1 MGVFF
6 FLIIWQN
13 MLISSL
19 HKFLKT
25 YDKDV
30 KKRDNEEL
38 RRKRLEY
45 VGISFSNIISEQ
57 NKAEKLE
64 PKKEEEFVKYE
75 LSEDNTEDE
84 SEEEPLYTLRVRR
97 QVNVSYRLNEYDEL
111 MNSAIQVS

>member
-1 MGVFF
+1 
-6 FLIIWQN
+6 

-38 RRKRLEY
+38 RKKRLEY
-45 VGISFSNIISEQ
+45 VGISFSNIISEHQ
-57 NKAEKLE
+57 KAEKLE
-64 PKKEEEFVKYE
+64 SKEKKDEEFVKYE

-84 SEEEPLYTLRVRR
+84 SEEEPLYTLRIRR
-97 QVNVSYRLNEYDEL
+97 QANVSYRLNEYDEL
-111 MNSAIQVS
+111 MNSAIQVCRKLCTRVDSK